1 MATEELS
8 GEELEAV
15 LESLSRKLE
24 RVRVLYEQFFLGS
37 ERIPPTQAQKEVVRL
52 VYRLQRAKLKG
63 AAQKFRFQ
71 SLMQRYSA
79 HKAYWS
85 RTMREIEEGRYKR
98 QTFRAQER
106 TSRASDDGDEKT
118 GELTVADHLAIR
130 MVRDTQGED
139 AAKRAEAERRA
150 ARRAEVDDAASD
162 FLAKMGVQ
170 VPDSLPPRRGDAT
183 LAAEKETQ
191 RAPDSG
197 GRAPTTI
204 RGMSADDI
212 AARADQLKEM
222 RQRMKSGEE
231 AIARRRRAAA
241 EARTA
246 AANAPKDV
254 DRAIYDRFVAAK
266 RQLNQ
271 DTSAL
276 SYDAVRSSLQKQR
289 DKVRQKHDCARV
301 DFDVVVKDGKAYLKP
316 IPVKDA

>member
-8 GEELEAV
+8 GEELEAT
-15 LESLSRKLE
+15 LETLSRKLE

-106 TSRASDDGDEKT
+106 TTRGSDGGDEKT

-130 MVRDTQGED
+130 MVRDTQGEE

-150 ARRAEVDDAASD
+150 ARRAEVDDAAND
-162 FLAKMGVQ
+162 FLNKLGVE
-170 VPDSLPPRRGDAT
+170 VPDSLPPTRGE
-183 LAAEKETQ
+183 AARAAKEPT
-191 RAPDSG
+191 RPSEG
-197 GRAPTTI
+197 GVRDPNTI
-204 RGMSADDI
+204 RGMSAEDI

-231 AIARRRRAAA
+231 AIARRRAAA
-241 EARTA
+241 EARAA
-246 AANAPKDV
+246 AANAPRDV
-254 DRAIYDRFVAAK
+254 DRAIFDRLVAAK

-276 SYDAVRSSLQKQR
+276 TYDAVRNSLQKQR

-301 DFDVVVKDGKAYLKP
+301 DFDVVVKDGKAFLKP